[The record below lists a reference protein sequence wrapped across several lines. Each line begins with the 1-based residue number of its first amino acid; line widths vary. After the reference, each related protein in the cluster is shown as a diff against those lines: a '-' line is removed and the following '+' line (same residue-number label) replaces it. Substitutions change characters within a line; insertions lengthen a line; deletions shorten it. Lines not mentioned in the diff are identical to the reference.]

1 MSCEEFLRSLTKENG
16 GYQPI
21 EYLPHLT
28 SRKRKGDYQRMLKMI
43 LDFCGDVR
51 DKHILDIGPCF
62 GYFSF
67 ELTKLGAYTTGVE
80 HNKERFD
87 VCRCLSEVYGF
98 DPSNPKFIN
107 MDITDYDIAP
117 DERYH
122 YVLLL
127 NVFHYVLEQNQQK
140 AWGTLNRV
148 AEASEAMFIS
158 MPHQRGLNARF
169 QNEIPEIVTSKSI
182 LTDFK
187 KLGTGR
193 GRGGRH
199 FYVFWK

>member
-1 MSCEEFLRSLTKENG
+1 MALTKENG

-28 SRKRKGDYQRMLKMI
+28 SRKRKGDYRRMLRMI

-51 DKHILDIGPCF
+51 GKHMLDIGTCF

-80 HNKERFD
+80 YDRERFD
-87 VCRCLSEVYGF
+87 VCRCLLEVYGL

-107 MDITDYDIAP
+107 MDVMDYAFAP
-117 DERYH
+117 GERYD
-122 YVLLL
+122 YTLLL
-127 NVFHYVLEQNQQK
+127 NVFHYILELNQEK
-140 AWGTLNRV
+140 AWDTLSRL
-148 AEASEAMFIS
+148 AEVSEAIFIS
-158 MPHQRGLNARF
+158 MPHKKGLNARS
-169 QNEIPEIVTSKSI
+169 QKEIPDIIIKKSV
-182 LTDFK
+182 LSGFK
-187 KLGTGR
+187 KLGVGR